1 MNDVNYNLSKE
12 EIVLI
17 EKFREEQEAV
27 DRKVK
32 YFNFLSRQEDFEN
45 KIEFISIRT
54 SLFKFL
60 TKVFSIYYRWCNDH
74 DICYFCSLNMMI
86 QTAYKESLSKENID
100 SKPSNLNQCS
110 KRLHQNQSKSI
121 KSSKS

>member
-1 MNDVNYNLSKE
+1 MKEENYYNLSDE

-17 EKFREEQEAV
+17 QKFREEQTAV
-27 DRKVK
+27 ERKVK
-32 YFNFLSRQEDFEN
+32 YFNLLSRQEDLEN
-45 KIEFISIRT
+45 EIEFISIRT

-60 TKVFSIYYRWCNDH
+60 TRVFSIYYRWCNDH

-86 QTAYKESLSKENID
+86 QTAYKESVSKENID

-110 KRLHQNQSKSI
+110 KRLH
-121 KSSKS
+121 

>member
-1 MNDVNYNLSKE
+1 MKDENYNLSEE

-17 EKFREEQEAV
+17 QKFREEQTAV
-27 DRKVK
+27 ERKVK
-32 YFNFLSRQEDFEN
+32 YFNLLSRQEDLEN
-45 KIEFISIRT
+45 EIEFISIRT

-60 TKVFSIYYRWCNDH
+60 TRVFSIYYRWCNDN

-86 QTAYKESLSKENID
+86 QTAYKASVSKENID

-110 KRLHQNQSKSI
+110 KRLH
-121 KSSKS
+121 

>member
-86 QTAYKESLSKENID
+86 EAAYKDSISKESLD
-100 SKPSNLNQCS
+100 SNSETLNQCS
-110 KRLHQNQSKSI
+110 KRLH
-121 KSSKS
+121 